1 MSLSKAP
8 CLGARHRRSLAGDEC
23 RISSSPSGPLLGCLL
38 DPRLGSY
45 SWDSDS
51 SSVYFMPVRSRIGID
66 YSDDGV
72 RPGGDVG
79 EAAPAEDVDA
89 QDLAEGGDPV

>member
-1 MSLSKAP
+1 MPDILLTFGSSRPFPRPAFRVIF
-8 CLGARHRRSLAGDEC
+8 LGF
-23 RISSSPSGPLLGCLL
+23 
-38 DPRLGSY
+38 RLK
-45 SWDSDS
+45 
-51 SSVYFMPVRSRIGID
+51 SVYFMPVRSRIGID
-66 YSDDGV
+66 SSDDGV